1 MQALVGVKTDDKQL
15 FKQQSISDQFI
26 LISPHGPIDYN
37 YYNNKKHEH
46 KKQTENMSSTYT
58 HPKEPKLSNKIQQN
72 MRTVIFNIFIQIL
85 QIIYITWEENK

>member
-1 MQALVGVKTDDKQL
+1 
-15 FKQQSISDQFI
+15 
-26 LISPHGPIDYN
+26 
-37 YYNNKKHEH
+37 
-46 KKQTENMSSTYT
+46 MSSTYT